1 MLSLQSLHPNRWS
14 LFVRTQVLV
23 ALMVALLAVGFA
35 WVLIDLQQLVERNR
49 QQLDRIGQQQQTLA
63 HQNDVVQAQKAQLAQ
78 QHSTLDDQL
87 NALAIQQQASVVLQ
101 LYPEFLFWRFAS
113 TASQSNTDIGEGD
126 RSETELR
133 EAVAV
138 LSDLDADLGEAMD
151 VFLLD
156 LDSFNKRIGDA
167 IAAFRSG
174 DDAGGRRLVQTTQ
187 TPFISMNTMVEVVAD
202 MANESVV
209 AANDR
214 VADALSELEAT
225 VLDVEQAAASVAE
238 VGTNLS
244 VDIEAVVDQANA
256 TGVQGWMTLAVI
268 GVLFIGV
275 GWVLARS
282 VSGPVLQ
289 LQRSIKRIDET
300 ANLSERVHLKR
311 RDEVGLIAQSVN
323 AMLQS
328 FGDIIR
334 DVRSGAATMSDR
346 VGDNSRA
353 NEEVGRIL
361 DRLNDEVE
369 QVAAAINELS
379 ATVRGI
385 NQSTSEAA
393 ERASQA
399 EQECRHGAER
409 SRASGEQEARL
420 QEEIGTAAGN
430 LNRLAE
436 RASDIQAVIDV
447 IQEVSEQTNLLA
459 LNAAIEAARAGEYGR
474 GFAVV
479 AEEVRTL
486 AQKTENSS
494 AEIKTMIEQFA
505 AEVGTTVQAMDQA
518 VQSAQAAGELSEEAS
533 VVMDGVFAIVAEI
546 RATNEHI
553 SQATQEQ
560 SEATDSIDGSVTS
573 IASLI
578 AQVAEQ
584 AQHTVAGVHDIAEQS
599 NRLRQ
604 QTERFTV

>member
-1 MLSLQSLHPNRWS
+1 MLSLASLHPNRWS

-23 ALMVALLAVGFA
+23 ALMVALLGVGFA
-35 WVLIDLQQLVERNR
+35 WVLFDLQQLVERNR
-49 QQLDRIGQQQQTLA
+49 QQLDRVDQQQATLA
-63 HQNDVVQAQKAQLAQ
+63 HQSQVVQAQKDQLTQ
-78 QHSTLDDQL
+78 QRLTLDDQL
-87 NALAIQQQASVVLQ
+87 TALTLQQQASVVLQ
-101 LYPEFLFWRFAS
+101 IYPKFLFWRFAS
-113 TASQSNTDIGEGD
+113 TASQSNTDIAEGD

-133 EAVAV
+133 AAVAV

-156 LDSFNKRIGDA
+156 LDSFNERINDA
-167 IAAFRSG
+167 IEAFRAG
-174 DDAGGRRLVQTTQ
+174 DDAGGRRIVQTTQ
-187 TPFISMNTMVEVVAD
+187 SPFISMNTMAEVVAE

-214 VADALSELEAT
+214 VATSLSELETT
-225 VLDVEQAAASVAE
+225 VLDVEQAAASVAD
-238 VGTNLS
+238 VGSNLS
-244 VDIEAVVDQANA
+244 ADIETVVEQANA

-268 GVLFIGV
+268 GVLFVGV
-275 GWVLARS
+275 GWVLSRS

-300 ANLSERVHLKR
+300 ADLSERVHLR
-311 RDEVGLIAQSVN
+311 RHDEVGRIAESVN

-334 DVRSGAATMSDR
+334 DVRSGAATMADR

-361 DRLNDEVE
+361 GKLNEEVE

-420 QEEIGTAAGN
+420 QEEISAAAGN
-430 LNRLAE
+430 LNRLAD
-436 RASDIQAVIDV
+436 RAGDIQAVIDV

-479 AEEVRTL
+479 AEEVRNL

-494 AEIKTMIEQFA
+494 AEIKTMIDQFA
-505 AEVGTTVQAMDQA
+505 AEVGTTVEAMDQA
-518 VQSAQAAGELSEEAS
+518 VQSARSAGELSEEAS
-533 VVMDGVFAIVAEI
+533 QVMDGVFAIVVEI

-573 IASLI
+573 IAGLI
-578 AQVAEQ
+578 AQVADQ
-584 AQHTVAGVHDIAEQS
+584 AQHTVAGVHDIAEQCS
-599 NRLRQ
+599 RLKR

>member
-1 MLSLQSLHPNRWS
+1 MLSVKSLHPHRWS

-23 ALMVALLAVGFA
+23 ALMVLLLAIGFA
-35 WVLIDLQQLVERNR
+35 WVLFGLQQLVERNR
-49 QQLDRIGQQQQTLA
+49 EQIERVDQQQQTLA
-63 HQNDVVQAQKAQLAQ
+63 HQNEVVQAQKAQLNQ
-78 QHSTLDDQL
+78 QQQTLEDQRD
-87 NALAIQQQASVVLQ
+87 ALALQQQASVVLQ

-113 TASQSNTDIGEGD
+113 TASQSETDIGEGD
-126 RSETELR
+126 RAEQQLR

-156 LDSFNKRIGDA
+156 LDSFNERISDA
-167 IAAFRSG
+167 IAAFRAG
-174 DDAGGRRLVQTTQ
+174 DDAGGRRIVQTTQ
-187 TPFISMNTMVEVVAD
+187 SPFISMNTMAEVVAD
-202 MANESVV
+202 MANEAVV

-214 VADALSELEAT
+214 VATSLQELEAT
-225 VLDVEQAAASVAE
+225 VLDVEQAAASVADAGNSL
-238 VGTNLS
+238 VT
-244 VDIEAVVDQANA
+244 DIESVVKQADA
-256 TGVQGWMTLAVI
+256 TGIQGWITLAVI
-268 GVLFIGV
+268 GVLFLAV
-275 GWVLARS
+275 GWVLSRS

-289 LQRSIKRIDET
+289 LQRSIKHIDET
-300 ANLSERVHLKR
+300 ADLTERIHLKR
-311 RDEVGLIAQSVN
+311 QDEVGLIAQSVN

-334 DVRSGAATMSDR
+334 DVRQGAGAMAER

-361 DRLNDEVE
+361 ERLNEEVE

-385 NQSTSEAA
+385 NESTSAAA

-399 EQECRHGAER
+399 EQECRLGAER

-420 QEEIGTAAGN
+420 QHEISTASTN

-505 AEVGTTVQAMDQA
+505 AEVGTTVEAMGQA
-518 VQSAQAAGELSEEAS
+518 VESAEAAGALSEEAS
-533 VVMDGVFAIVAEI
+533 QVMDGVFAIVAEI

-578 AQVAEQ
+578 SQVADQ
-584 AQHTVAGVHDIAEQS
+584 AQHTVAGVHEIAEQS
-599 NRLRQ
+599 DRLRR